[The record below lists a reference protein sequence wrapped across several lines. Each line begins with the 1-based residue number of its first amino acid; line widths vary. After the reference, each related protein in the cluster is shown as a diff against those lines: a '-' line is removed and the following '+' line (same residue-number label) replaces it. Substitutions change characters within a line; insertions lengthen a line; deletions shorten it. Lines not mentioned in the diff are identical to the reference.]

1 MSLSHRA
8 RKSIRSAATIALALT
23 VVGGIAS
30 CAPGGGAGA
39 AKPSPEDTG
48 PITLTWWDYYQPG
61 KTEDALKAQ
70 LAEYTKA
77 NPNITIDRRFIAYA
91 DLKKSL
97 LQSAGASSLPDIVII
112 NGPDHQQFAQ
122 LGIAADLTSQLKDWG
137 QLDKY
142 PKGII
147 DSATLDGKIYGLPIT
162 TNCLGLFYNKDMFAA
177 AGITAPPTT
186 WQELSD
192 DAKKLT
198 TPDHYGLSYSAINNQ
213 QAVFQWLPTLWQA
226 GGDLTDLTTPNA
238 QTALEYWAGLMS
250 DGSVSKEA
258 LSWDQTAAQV
268 EFAQGRAA
276 MMINGPW
283 QIPTMAKSTPDLN
296 YGVALL
302 PKDKESATALGGENY
317 MVINGPH
324 EQASWD
330 LIKWMQD
337 PKRVAELAKASG
349 SLPTRTDVAPFS
361 DSDAIKTFTEQ
372 LKVGRPRAYGANYAQ
387 IADAVV
393 VALQGTLSGS
403 TSAKDALATAAQT
416 VDPLLPA
423 KK

>member
-8 RKSIRSAATIALALT
+8 RKAIRSAATIALALT
-23 VVGGIAS
+23 VVGGIAA
-30 CAPGGGAGA
+30 CAPGGGGGA
-39 AKPSPEDTG
+39 AKPTPENTG
-48 PITLTWWDYYQPG
+48 PVTLTWWDYYQPG
-61 KTEDALKAQ
+61 PSEDALKAQ
-70 LAEYTKA
+70 LAEYSKE
-77 NPNITIDRRFIAYA
+77 NPNVTINRRFVAYD

-97 LQSAGASSLPDIVII
+97 LQSAGASSLPDIVIV
-112 NGPDHQQFAQ
+112 NNPDHQQFAQ
-122 LGIAADLTSQLKDWG
+122 LGIAADLTNQIKEWG
-137 QLDKY
+137 QLGKY

-162 TNCLGLFYNKDMFAA
+162 TNCLALFYNKDMFTA
-177 AGITAPPTT
+177 AGITAPPIT
-186 WQELSD
+186 WRELSD

-198 TPDHYGLSYSAINNQ
+198 TPDHHGLSYSAINNQ

-226 GGDLTDLTTPNA
+226 GGDLTDLTSPEA

-258 LSWDQTAAQV
+258 LSWDQAAAQV

-283 QIPTMAKSTPDLN
+283 QIPVMAKSTPDLN

-302 PKDKESATALGGENY
+302 PKDKKSASALGGENY
-317 MVINGPH
+317 MAINGPH
-324 EQASWD
+324 EQASWN
-330 LIKWMQD
+330 LIKWLQD
-337 PKRVAELAKASG
+337 PTRVAELAKATG
-349 SLPTRTDVAPFS
+349 SLPTRTDVAAFS
-361 DSDAIKTFTEQ
+361 DSNAIKTFTEQ

-416 VDPLLPA
+416 VDPLLPP